1 MIPSSIAD
9 LSRALRHMG
18 AALTLGC
25 AAAPVFAAGMQVGV
39 EVPRLDVAEYHRPY
53 MAVWIEREDSTVAAT
68 LNVWYDMRIRNGEG
82 TKWLKDLRQW
92 WRRAGR
98 ELDMPVDGVSAPTRP
113 VGVHTLNFTA
123 GTHPL
128 PELQPGSY
136 RLMVEAARE
145 VGGRELL
152 GIPFT
157 WPVQAVTQ
165 LSAKGKTEIG
175 TVTLEIT
182 P

>member
-1 MIPSSIAD
+1 MSPSSVAN
-9 LSRALRHMG
+9 LARTLRRMG
-18 AALTLGC
+18 VALTLTC
-25 AAAPVFAAGMQVGV
+25 AAAPVLAAGMQVGV
-39 EVPRLDVAEYHRPY
+39 EVPRLNVAEYHRPY
-53 MAVWIEREDSTVAAT
+53 MAVWIEREDNTVAAT
-68 LNVWYDMRIRNGEG
+68 LNVWYDTRMRNGDG

-98 ELDMPVDGVSAPTRP
+98 ELDMPIDGVSAPTRP

-128 PELQPGSY
+128 PDLEAGSY

-152 GIPFT
+152 SIPFT
-157 WPVQAVTQ
+157 WPVQTFTQ
-165 LSAKGKTEIG
+165 MSAKGKTEIG
-175 TVTLEIT
+175 NVTLEIT